1 MPWEGTCCG
10 VMLREGVWGQDHPWV
25 PKSSTTSGHTGS
37 ALGGQGA
44 PWDRDTLLWGL
55 FPLPTP
61 WGPISPSLSH
71 STVHP
76 LPHQGSQALL
86 FTFQMGNKLQPSLCT
101 QKKPNQT
108 PKNREERN
116 KQTNPF
122 PLLAWH
128 LLAALALLIREAAGI
143 ISNKPLLMKFR
154 AADPGGAP
162 RHRFS
167 ETLIKFSAR
176 RCIWLGEAER

>member
-1 MPWEGTCCG
+1 MENPSLRVCTILLWAGGCSVGWRTCCGIGDMPWEGTCCG

-101 QKKPNQT
+101 QNKKPTKPQKT
-108 PKNREERN
+108 ERREIN
-116 KQTNPF
+116 KQLPSLSWF
-122 PLLAWH
+122 GICSQPLH
-128 LLAALALLIREAAGI
+128 Y
-143 ISNKPLLMKFR
+143 
-154 AADPGGAP
+154 
-162 RHRFS
+162 
-167 ETLIKFSAR
+167 
-176 RCIWLGEAER
+176 